1 MKCHDPSCF
10 VMRCH
15 GLPALLCRPFAMPAG
30 RRALVS
36 GRSSTCLCRSFIAW
50 NRKGGPQSRPVST
63 DSLPRLFRRQAA
75 DGADTD
81 LAAGLRE
88 AKEDRA
94 RLRSDFH
101 GRMDRLEGPRDGILG
116 VTRAQGERPS
126 RMGGASPESRAQR
139 RSDAACPRRIGGP
152 APAGPD
158 GAPRSV
164 GSRLGFVE
172 VRLLSFGDSLQP
184 DSAACRAAIERRV
197 VTDCGGRSTNIP
209 VKPDDR
215 RSIRETR
222 ITVCD
227 VPEYLAFAAG

>member
-1 MKCHDPSCF
+1 MSWAARPPLSPICHACRAPGPRLRSAFDMPLPLLHCRESKRRPRKPPLLYRQLTTPFPTASCLW
-10 VMRCH
+10 C
-15 GLPALLCRPFAMPAG
+15 G
-30 RRALVS
+30 RRLVRRPPR
-36 GRSSTCLCRSFIAW
+36 GE
-50 NRKGGPQSRPVST
+50 GG
-63 DSLPRLFRRQAA
+63 
-75 DGADTD
+75 
-81 LAAGLRE
+81 
-88 AKEDRA
+88 RA
-94 RLRSDFH
+94 RLYSELN
-101 GRMDRLEGPRDGILG
+101 GRMDRLEGRRDGILG